1 MCGRFAQT
9 TPSDQ
14 LVQLFQL
21 IIGFDLQPRFNL
33 VPTQPILGIRT
44 TDQGRMAQHFRWG
57 LVPPWA
63 PGLQVGNKM
72 INARSETV
80 FEKRSFAKAAR
91 HQRCVIPS
99 SGFYEW
105 QSTPDGKRPTLFT
118 PTHGPIFRFAGLWS
132 TWADDIGTVHY
143 TATILTT
150 QANGT
155 MAPFHHRMPVLL
167 PPEGTQ
173 AWLDPSVTEPAAL
186 QPWLIS
192 APNDGIA
199 HRPLTPRINNGLHD
213 DPECWAPFVGPE

>member
-21 IIGFDLQPRFNL
+21 IIGFDLEPRFNL
-33 VPTQPILGIRT
+33 APTQPIVAIRT
-44 TDQGRMAQHFRWG
+44 TDQGRMAQHYRWG
-57 LVPPWA
+57 LVPSWA
-63 PGLQVGNKM
+63 PDLKVGSKM

-80 FEKRSFAKAAR
+80 FDKRSFAKPAR

-105 QSTPDGKRPTLFT
+105 QNTPDGKMPTLFT
-118 PTHGPIFRFAGLWS
+118 PKREPIFHFAGLWS
-132 TWADDIGTVHY
+132 AWADDHGLVHY

-150 QANGT
+150 QANET
-155 MAPFHHRMPVLL
+155 MASFHHRMPVLL
-167 PPEGTQ
+167 TPEGTQ
-173 AWLDPSVTEPAAL
+173 AWLDPSLTQPDAL
-186 QPWLIS
+186 RPWLS
-192 APNDGIA
+192 SVPNDGIA
-199 HRPLTPRINNGLHD
+199 LRPLTPRINNTRHD